1 MSLKA
6 GGTHNTVSFSELC
19 AEALKANILL
29 SRALWRLPLLPP
41 CQERKCSAAF
51 SKPESFR
58 AFMSGKGDC
67 LGGLDVWAG
76 LFGTSIVL

>member
-41 CQERKCSAAF
+41 LPGEKMLCSIFKARILQGFYVRER
-51 SKPESFR
+51 
-58 AFMSGKGDC
+58 
-67 LGGLDVWAG
+67 GL
-76 LFGTSIVL
+76 SRRS